1 MAAPVKPEP
10 APAAAP
16 APEGE
21 KEPQLNAIE
30 LALRA
35 AREQF
40 TAGKSITDVPVDE
53 GGKPGGDD
61 DAAGTEGDGE
71 GGDEGEGEGDGGEP
85 AAAEGEGAAEG
96 ADEGEP
102 AGEGEPAAG
111 DAAIEGEGEG
121 EGEVD
126 AELIVAIAARREG
139 DEDIEITVDD
149 TETAERLRQLN
160 NSAIRGEELKRQ
172 QAKVE
177 SDQAEIEDMES
188 YISTDP
194 AGFIINNV
202 PPEVIEI
209 VALTLITQKEIWEK
223 VQPRLEQLQDPQ
235 ELRLI
240 QAELKTERLEAEKLL
255 GKRAEGRR
263 HSKQQAKIIL
273 QGIDRMVPI
282 TDGITE
288 SRREAIIGSVQTAV
302 AAAVRE
308 KRLTTIDVNDLPLLA
323 SAALRQH
330 GIDPLAAAASLKD
343 GGGESEPGK
352 KPPAKKKQKT
362 AKQLKSASD
371 KRKKAAASSPAGAGA
386 PAAAPKLPAGQT
398 IAERIALAKEKGIG
412 TLLGGG

>member
-10 APAAAP
+10 APAGAP

-21 KEPQLNAIE
+21 KEPQLNPIE
-30 LALRA
+30 AALRA
-35 AREQF
+35 AREKF
-40 TAGKSITDVPVDE
+40 TSGESITTPADE
-53 GGKPGGDD
+53 GGEGGGE
-61 DAAGTEGDGE
+61 AEQEGAE
-71 GGDEGEGEGDGGEP
+71 GGDEGEGEGEGDGGEP
-85 AAAEGEGAAEG
+85 TAAEGEGEAEV

-111 DAAIEGEGEG
+111 DAAIEGEGE
-121 EGEVD
+121 VD
-126 AELIVAIAARREG
+126 AELVVAIAARREG
-139 DEDIEITVDD
+139 DDDIEITVDD

-202 PPEVIEI
+202 PPEVIEV

-223 VQPRLEQLQDPQ
+223 IQPRLEQLQDDQ
-235 ELRLI
+235 ELRLVR
-240 QAELKTERLEAEKLL
+240 AELKTERLEAEKVLQ
-255 GKRAEGRR
+255 KRAEGRR
-263 HSKQQAKIIL
+263 HSKQQAKVIL
-273 QGIDRMVPI
+273 QGIDRMVPL

-302 AAAVRE
+302 ATAVRE

-398 IAERIALAKEKGIG
+398 IAQRIALAKEKGIG
-412 TLLGGG
+412 TLMGGA

>member
-1 MAAPVKPEP
+1 VAAPVKPEP
-10 APAAAP
+10 APAGAP

-21 KEPQLNAIE
+21 KEPQLNPIE
-30 LALRA
+30 AALRA
-35 AREQF
+35 AREKF
-40 TAGKSITDVPVDE
+40 TSGESITTPADE
-53 GGKPGGDD
+53 GGEGGGE
-61 DAAGTEGDGE
+61 AEQEGAE
-71 GGDEGEGEGDGGEP
+71 GGDEGEGEGEGDGGEP
-85 AAAEGEGAAEG
+85 TAAEGEGEAEV

-111 DAAIEGEGEG
+111 DAAIEGEGE
-121 EGEVD
+121 VD
-126 AELIVAIAARREG
+126 AELVVAIAARREG
-139 DEDIEITVDD
+139 DDDIEITVDD

-202 PPEVIEI
+202 PPEVIEV

-223 VQPRLEQLQDPQ
+223 IQPRLEQLQDDQ
-235 ELRLI
+235 ELRLVR
-240 QAELKTERLEAEKLL
+240 AELKTERLEAEKVLQ
-255 GKRAEGRR
+255 KRAEGRR
-263 HSKQQAKIIL
+263 HSKQQAKVIL
-273 QGIDRMVPI
+273 QGIDRMVPL

-302 AAAVRE
+302 ATAVRE

-398 IAERIALAKEKGIG
+398 IAQRIALAKEKGIG
-412 TLLGGG
+412 TLMGGA